1 MPLTIDTTGYY
12 VITFCKY
19 RTKIMSQ
26 YQTHRRFRVMSQN
39 EFGGFKDDITLDI
52 RVYYF

>member
-12 VITFCKY
+12 VITFCIY
-19 RTKIMSQ
+19 RTRIAGQ
-26 YQTHRRFRVMSQN
+26 YQTHRRFRVMNQN
-39 EFGGFKDDITLDI
+39 ELCGFENDITLDI